1 MLSAQIATV
10 LCGPAFPKWPQD
22 SIEGYSYTWLDNS
35 DNRNTPC
42 ECYQEILDTCTADIL
57 IYLHADVTIHDPE
70 WLTRIMR
77 LFENPDC
84 VVAGLGGAT
93 SLGRPAL
100 YKKPWNIW
108 NLARGGYASN
118 QTDAEV
124 HGERFTGDRQV
135 AVLDAF
141 CMAVRTDWLRNRG
154 GWPVKHLTF
163 HCLDLWL
170 ASEAARDDKST
181 FITGALVTHHGGGT
195 SVTDKYAQAS
205 WLQGDSLQSDHQTP
219 HRWLFENY
227 RDCLPVVVGQ

>member
-1 MLSAQIATV
+1 MTAQIATV
-10 LCGPAFPKWPQD
+10 LCGSAFPKWPPL
-22 SIEGYSYTWLDNS
+22 SEGDASFTWLDNS
-35 DNRNTPC
+35 NNQKTPC
-42 ECYQEILDTCTADIL
+42 ECYQEILNTCTADIL

-118 QTDAEV
+118 QTDWQV
-124 HGERFTGDRQV
+124 HGSHEAGDRQV

-141 CMAVRTDWLRNRG
+141 CMAVRTEWLRNRG

-170 ASEAARDDKST
+170 ACEAMRDDKST
-181 FITGALVTHHGGGT
+181 FITGASVTHHGGGT

-227 RDCLPVVVGQ
+227 RDCLPIVVSQ